1 MDQLKMSEVTDFVI
15 RSLDELP
22 DNKIIYKTVVAKY
35 TKQQLIAEIEKRSD
49 VGLIYC
55 TEVFR
60 VARDLITRKKEPSTL
75 H

>member
-1 MDQLKMSEVTDFVI
+1 MEQIKKSEITAFVI
-15 RSLDELP
+15 RCLEELP
-22 DNKIIYKTVVAKY
+22 DNQIIYKTVVAEY

-60 VARDLITRKKEPSTL
+60 VARDLIVRKKEPTIL

>member
-1 MDQLKMSEVTDFVI
+1 MDQLKMSEVTGFVI
-15 RSLDELP
+15 RCLDELP
-22 DNKIIYKTVVAKY
+22 DNKIIYKTVVAQY

-60 VARDLITRKKEPSTL
+60 VARS
-75 H
+75 HYS

>member
-1 MDQLKMSEVTDFVI
+1 MEQIKHSEITAFVI
-15 RSLDELP
+15 RCLEELP
-22 DNKIIYKTVVAKY
+22 DNKIIYKTVVAEY

-55 TEVFR
+55 TELFR

>member
-1 MDQLKMSEVTDFVI
+1 MDQLKMSEVTGFVI
-15 RSLDELP
+15 RCLDELP
-22 DNKIIYKTVVAKY
+22 DNKIIYKTVVAQY